1 MNTAKS
7 IKIKYQYDFSNLLVD
22 LENDSLE
29 EKNEKNSRIEDITDY
44 FTEEIINKNG
54 DIERINDYPYAQP
67 IIAISNHLGFK
78 NYMSDFSL
86 FDNTMDLYRNSSGM
100 IVVDGDLTEKYGT
113 DKILL
118 ISKYDSI
125 KYQRFTIAHELGHY
139 LFDFNETKSYKYYN
153 FYELKNTFCNAVER
167 RASRFATALLM
178 PRNLFK
184 ERYNKIK
191 KSNNYYEII
200 NKLSEDFQVFPD
212 IVDKRIKELKEL
224 GVI

>member
-1 MNTAKS
+1 MNTAKT

-29 EKNEKNSRIEDITDY
+29 EKNEKNLKIEDIADY
-44 FTEEIINKNG
+44 FTEEIINKNT
-54 DIERINDYPYAQP
+54 DIERIKDYPYAQP

-78 NYMSDFSL
+78 NYTSDFLL
-86 FDNTMDLYRNSSGM
+86 FDKTMDEYKKSSGM
-100 IVVDGDLTEKYGT
+100 IAVDGDLIEKYDT

-118 ISKYDSI
+118 INKHDSI
-125 KYQRFTIAHELGHY
+125 KYQRYTIAHELAHF
-139 LFDFNETKSYKYYN
+139 LFDFNETKYYKYYN
-153 FYELKNTFCNAVER
+153 FCKIENIFINANER

-191 KSNNYYEII
+191 KTNNYYEII
-200 NKLSEDFQVFPD
+200 RKLSDDFQVFPD
-212 IVDKRIKELKEL
+212 IVDKRIKELEEL